1 MTLKGRHRWQI
12 YYFISFTHYYEYI
25 RRFSQAPGRKS
36 LETEAN
42 VVKFMGLSVNL
53 QTYSCATGNLQL
65 FELIMY
71 LTLENELKLAPLGAS
86 PMLSNWHTKMAAGMG
101 IRSTQQTAG
110 DANQSLL
117 AEAASK
123 GYLHRTLANP
133 QN

>member
-1 MTLKGRHRWQI
+1 M
-12 YYFISFTHYYEYI
+12 
-25 RRFSQAPGRKS
+25 A
-36 LETEAN
+36 
-42 VVKFMGLSVNL
+42 LSVNL
-53 QTYSCATGNLQL
+53 QTYSCAASNRQP
-65 FELIMY
+65 FELVMY

-86 PMLSNWHTKMAAGMG
+86 PTLSNWHTKMAAGMG
-101 IRSTQQTAG
+101 IRSTQKTAG